1 MAIKKPFVGI
11 FLFLTLFALLS
22 SVYGRT
28 GYLVNRSL
36 EDRLAALERLEEEK
50 RLEVDALRSRIML
63 LDEGAALDDLALSLG
78 YNRSGDVVYYFQEAD
93 VPEPSRTESDDA
105 VVLEEPYA
113 GVDGWILAL
122 ISLAVSLAVILIWTV
137 ACGLSSGRHVKSRED
152 RRGTGRD
159 YGDFDW

>member
-11 FLFLTLFALLS
+11 FLFLTLFILLS
-22 SVYGRT
+22 SVFGRT

-93 VPEPSRTESDDA
+93 VPEPAGTEPDDA

-113 GVDGWILAL
+113 GVDGWVLAL
-122 ISLAVSLAVILIWTV
+122 ISLAVSLAVILLWTV
-137 ACGLSSGRHVKSRED
+137 VCGLSSRRHVKSRED
-152 RRGTGRD
+152 RRGTGSD

>member
-11 FLFLTLFALLS
+11 FLFLTLFTLLS

-78 YNRSGDVVYYFQEAD
+78 YNRSGDVVYYFQEPDTVVPAEPGTAD
-93 VPEPSRTESDDA
+93 S
-105 VVLEEPYA
+105 VVLEDPYE

-122 ISLAVSLAVILIWTV
+122 VSLGVSLAVILIWAAV
-137 ACGLSSGRHVKSRED
+137 SGLSSGRSGKTGAERQN
-152 RRGTGRD
+152 TGRN

>member
-1 MAIKKPFVGI
+1 
-11 FLFLTLFALLS
+11 
-22 SVYGRT
+22 
-28 GYLVNRSL
+28 
-36 EDRLAALERLEEEK
+36 
-50 RLEVDALRSRIML
+50 ML

-93 VPEPSRTESDDA
+93 VPEPSGTESDDA

-122 ISLAVSLAVILIWTV
+122 ISLAVSLAVILIWTAV
-137 ACGLSSGRHVKSRED
+137 CGLSSGRHVKGRED

>member
-11 FLFLTLFALLS
+11 FLFLTLFTLLS
-22 SVYGRT
+22 SVFGRT

-36 EDRLAALERLEEEK
+36 EERLAALERLEEEK
-50 RLEVDALRSRIML
+50 RLEVDSLRSRIML

-93 VPEPSRTESDDA
+93 VPEPSGTESDDA

-122 ISLAVSLAVILIWTV
+122 ISLAVSLAVILIWTAV
-137 ACGLSSGRHVKSRED
+137 CGLSSGRQVKDRED